1 MSVWKTIE
9 YPVKSHWV
17 SGIGHKED
25 EPKKSCQ
32 FIAFLL
38 KCHDPFEEP
47 FNRICIHLLS
57 VFDFFFVIRNSNA
70 KLGEQTNPST
80 IKPIYSQY
88 IIMAIKYMLLRKCV
102 WGFSSL
108 PVAIYSPMQ
117 AQLARIIFRLFYLCR
132 IAYDSNLPPVNHL
145 VLCFLVLGT
154 ARKCSVLML
163 LSTEQ
168 HQFMFDYDFF
178 KYRPFCLEW
187 FQYLSCSSS
196 FYTRLHTQR
205 KW

>member
-145 VLCFLVLGT
+145 VLYVSWCSELHESVPYSCFWALN
-154 ARKCSVLML
+154 SI
-163 LSTEQ
+163 SS
-168 HQFMFDYDFF
+168 
-178 KYRPFCLEW
+178 CLTTI
-187 FQYLSCSSS
+187 SSNIAH
-196 FYTRLHTQR
+196 FG
-205 KW
+205 